1 MGVELPKSHF
11 SPETLLK
18 NTTCPNFLQ
27 FLFLAYF
34 SSNTSDSS
42 DKQGARARPCRRTD
56 GCVLWT
62 CSSSPPL
69 GERWNS
75 VTAQNYRRKQ
85 SPQPCDGIVEVM
97 FSDYFHLQ
105 LWNHNEEGSAQE
117 PVYKA
122 VLGYFFSSITF
133 MDVLQSHCPDGHVT
147 RLWQQKQPYYKCK
160 GRAEEQTLN
169 VYMNK
174 NVLFIFTH
182 GFTAQIPPEWIMTFG
197 WQTYGNILNDTGIWL
212 NHPMKKKCCH
222 FHRIIHFNQHKDVTW
237 FSSYSAKSPYR
248 RREAISLFYRGNDCE
263 KVWHVVKRF
272 CLYPICA
279 VLSYHTF

>member
-1 MGVELPKSHF
+1 MHWWPQWWVSVPPDMLSNEGKCEVDTKFNIILSTQEGDHSHLPAGCFNVLLSYTGRYLLGVELPKSHF
-11 SPETLLK
+11 SPEALLK

-27 FLFLAYF
+27 FLFLVYF

-42 DKQGARARPCRRTD
+42 DKQGARARPCGRTD

-69 GERWNS
+69 AERWNS

-85 SPQPCDGIVEVM
+85 SPQPCDGTVEVM
-97 FSDYFHLQ
+97 LSDYFHLQ
-105 LWNHNEEGSAQE
+105 LWNHNEEGSTQE

-147 RLWQQKQPYYKCK
+147 KLWQQKQPHYKCK

-212 NHPMKKKCCH
+212 NHPMEK
-222 FHRIIHFNQHKDVTW
+222 N
-237 FSSYSAKSPYR
+237 A
-248 RREAISLFYRGNDCE
+248 AISTG
-263 KVWHVVKRF
+263 
-272 CLYPICA
+272 
-279 VLSYHTF
+279 